1 MTIVKISYSVFL
13 EDVPM
18 EVAKLARDLQKEFDS
33 LSKNID
39 TICNELEENPK
50 DVRTPIAKLD
60 HSLKLAEKLSS
71 KLKDCQAILDGYSK
85 VSDPNFKMP
94 EKKQ

>member
-1 MTIVKISYSVFL
+1 
-13 EDVPM
+13 M
-18 EVAKLARDLQKEFDS
+18 EVAKLARDLQKEFNL

-39 TICNELEENPK
+39 TICSELEENPK

-60 HSLKLAEKLSS
+60 QCLKLAEKLDS
-71 KLKDCQAILDGYSK
+71 KLRDCQAILDGYSK

-94 EKKQ
+94 EKKK